1 MNTGTP
7 PGEDAMSAAALP
19 AEIIDPESADPSEP
33 GPSTRLA
40 PPEEKDPGPDDQ
52 RGDVDD
58 LPRAS

>member
-1 MNTGTP
+1 
-7 PGEDAMSAAALP
+7 MSAAALP

-40 PPEEKDPGPDDQ
+40 PPPEENDPGPDDQ